1 MPLNYILLYTTTYT
15 NNSLMINFNIN
26 PPLSQGISRTQPW
39 CHASQH
45 ETWPVSCLQGL
56 QDLQGITC
64 PGSTLVPPHLFP
76 AFGSRHGPP
85 GKSIVDRWPGHLTD
99 LWIFIVYIY
108 IYMMYE
114 IALSY
119 LNSDVFICLYH
130 LWNLWRNRWPKSFRH
145 RPQPAQLL
153 GPINRTIQLGR
164 KQHRATLS
172 HLIPKCEEHKG
183 TKRTLACELSRSQ
196 NVLGIRMER

>member
-26 PPLSQGISRTQPW
+26 PPLSQGISRTRPW

-56 QDLQGITC
+56 QYLQGITC

-119 LNSDVFICLYH
+119 LNRMSLYVLILSSMESMAESLAKVISSPASASAAAGAHQPDHPAGPETASSHIVTSD
-130 LWNLWRNRWPKSFRH
+130 PK
-145 RPQPAQLL
+145 
-153 GPINRTIQLGR
+153 
-164 KQHRATLS
+164 
-172 HLIPKCEEHKG
+172 
-183 TKRTLACELSRSQ
+183 
-196 NVLGIRMER
+196 M

>member
-1 MPLNYILLYTTTYT
+1 
-15 NNSLMINFNIN
+15 MINFNIN

-108 IYMMYE
+108 IWCMRLHCPISIRMSLY
-114 IALSY
+114 
-119 LNSDVFICLYH
+119 VFIIYGIYGGIVGQSHFVTGLSQRSC
-130 LWNLWRNRWPKSFRH
+130 W
-145 RPQPAQLL
+145 
-153 GPINRTIQLGR
+153 GPSTGPSSWAGNSIEPHCHIW
-164 KQHRATLS
+164 
-172 HLIPKCEEHKG
+172 
-183 TKRTLACELSRSQ
+183 SQ
-196 NVLGIRMER
+196 NVRNIKGPKGPWHVNSHDPKMF